1 MKRTLSLTTLLPLSL
16 VSPLALALGLG
27 SAEVGSTLNAP
38 LRATIPLTD
47 TAGLEVGLLN
57 ASLADGDAYRDAG
70 LTRTPLVASVDLAV
84 RRRQGRLVLELSSE
98 RVVREPWVDLLL
110 RFDWPGGRQLR
121 EVTLLFDP
129 PDYAAM
135 PPLVEGGGSVGLAT
149 TTSSTSPAAPARAVS
164 SGGGGDPA
172 RVRSGDTLW
181 AVAGRLR
188 PDSGIGMNQMM
199 LALVEANPEVFPS
212 GNINEM
218 RAGYTLTVPSRE
230 AIAARSPARSAELAQ
245 AMSSAW
251 ASRGGG
257 APAPVL
263 PGPAES
269 AMAERDTSGLETP
282 GGEMRGGERREASA
296 DETVPP
302 ESPREASRDEAP
314 RLTLLTDEEVA
325 AGLDDGGVD
334 AGGAGD
340 AAREGSGEVG
350 GVVTAAPPASLDAAE
365 RIAPEVLAAIT
376 GRGGLTNDERLLRLE
391 QRFQESRSAL
401 VEVRAE
407 RDALEDEVGGLREE
421 LDALR
426 DRVAA
431 LAAGGAGVDAAGAGR
446 VVPPEGAGD
455 AGSSRP
461 WWGALYRGAVERPL
475 VLGGAAIALLLALW
489 ALVRRRREEAGAPAR
504 PAPAFGENR
513 VIRPPGESASP
524 AGGSDAAGPS
534 GRSVRAAMPEAE
546 AISEADIFIAYGR
559 YDQARELLE
568 ASVARDPGRE
578 DLRLKLMRVQ
588 LEQGD
593 RAAAEAQAERL
604 RHADDAV
611 VRGEVARLMGRP
623 AEEPE
628 DAPAPAER
636 AVFGAADERQPR
648 HFGEAGEPVEPVE
661 PERTGP
667 ASGSS
672 DLSRYRPPVIEPRSD
687 AASSADPGRQPHE
700 ASAESTTGTDRASGP
715 GVSPEAPVSQPARAP
730 EPEMPRVATRTK
742 DDGTRVIDYRPPSLE
757 PAAPREETPRQP
769 EIAFTPEEAVD
780 RDDRGERDP
789 AGWDVEEVAFPPL
802 PGDNDG
808 SDDAAPATAIL
819 DEARHLIEVG
829 EVREARVMLERF
841 LEASDDA
848 AARQEARDLLDRH
861 QP

>member
-628 DAPAPAER
+628 DAPAPPSARSSARPMSASRVTSARPASPSSPSSPNGR
-636 AVFGAADERQPR
+636 ARPR
-648 HFGEAGEPVEPVE
+648 ARPICRAIVLRSSSPAPMRHRPPIPAGS
-661 PERTGP
+661 RTRHRPSRRPGRIGRVGP
-667 ASGSS
+667 ASPLRRRSRSRHERLSRRCPGWPPGRRMTALGSS
-672 DLSRYRPPVIEPRSD
+672 IIGRRRWSRPRPVRKRRVSRRSRSRPKRLSIVTTAVSVIRRAGTSRRWRSRRC
-687 AASSADPGRQPHE
+687 PGIMTAP
-700 ASAESTTGTDRASGP
+700 TTR
-715 GVSPEAPVSQPARAP
+715 RL
-730 EPEMPRVATRTK
+730 
-742 DDGTRVIDYRPPSLE
+742 RPPSWT
-757 PAAPREETPRQP
+757 RH
-769 EIAFTPEEAVD
+769 
-780 RDDRGERDP
+780 
-789 AGWDVEEVAFPPL
+789 
-802 PGDNDG
+802 
-808 SDDAAPATAIL
+808 AI
-819 DEARHLIEVG
+819 
-829 EVREARVMLERF
+829 
-841 LEASDDA
+841 
-848 AARQEARDLLDRH
+848 
-861 QP
+861 

>member
-38 LRATIPLTD
+38 LRATLPLTD

-57 ASLADGDAYRDAG
+57 ASLADADAYRDAG
-70 LTRTPLVASVDLAV
+70 LIRTPLVASVDLAV

-98 RVVREPWVDLLL
+98 RAVREPWVDLLL

-121 EVTLLFDP
+121 EVTLLLDP

-135 PPLVEGGGSVGLAT
+135 PALVEGSGSVGLAT
-149 TTSSTSPAAPARAVS
+149 TTSSTSPASAAPARGVS
-164 SGGGGDPA
+164 SGGAGDPA

-181 AVAGRLR
+181 TVAGRLR

-218 RAGYTLTVPSRE
+218 RAGFTLTVPSRE

-257 APAPVL
+257 APAPVPL
-263 PGPAES
+263 GPAEP
-269 AMAERDTSGLETP
+269 AMAERETSGLETP
-282 GGEMRGGERREASA
+282 GGEMRGGEMRETIA
-296 DETVPP
+296 DETATP

-314 RLTLLTDEEVA
+314 RLTLLTDEEIA
-325 AGLDDGGVD
+325 AGLGDDGVD
-334 AGGAGD
+334 TDGAGD
-340 AAREGSGEVG
+340 AASVDGGEVG
-350 GVVTAAPPASLDAAE
+350 SAETRMPPASLDAAE

-376 GRGGLTNDERLLRLE
+376 GRGGLTDDERLLRLE
-391 QRFQESRSAL
+391 QRFQEGRSAL
-401 VEVRAE
+401 VEVQAE

-431 LAAGGAGVDAAGAGR
+431 LAAGGAGVDASGGGG
-446 VVPPEGAGD
+446 VVPAEGAGD
-455 AGSSRP
+455 AGPSRP
-461 WWGALYRGAVERPL
+461 WWGALYQGAVERPL

-489 ALVRRRREEAGAPAR
+489 ALVRRRREEAGAPTR
-504 PAPAFGENR
+504 PAAAFGENR
-513 VIRPPGESASP
+513 VMRPA
-524 AGGSDAAGPS
+524 AGGDAAGAS

-593 RAAAEAQAERL
+593 RVAAEAQAERL

-628 DAPAPAER
+628 DAPATAER

-648 HFGEAGEPVEPVE
+648 HFGEAGHPRG

-672 DLSRYRPPVIEPRSD
+672 DLSRYRPPVTEPSSD

-700 ASAESTTGTDRASGP
+700 ASAEPTSGTGRASGP
-715 GVSPEAPVSQPARAP
+715 DVDPEASVSQPAREP
-730 EPEMPRVATRTK
+730 EPEMPQVATRTK
-742 DDGTRVIDYRPPSLE
+742 DNGTRVIDYRPPPLE

-769 EIAFTPEEAVD
+769 EIAFTPEEDIDRGARGD
-780 RDDRGERDP
+780 RDQ
-789 AGWDVEEVAFPPL
+789 AAWDVEEVAFPPL
-802 PGDNDG
+802 PEDNDG
-808 SDDAAPATAIL
+808 PDDAAPATAIL

-829 EVREARVMLERF
+829 EAREARVMLERF